1 MQKIFTLPRIIAIP
15 LLLII
20 VIVSAL
26 LFSFIFAILLIP
38 MAIVGYKYWK
48 KMQNA
53 GSPNDADVIEAE
65 YVVLDKNDEKF

>member
-1 MQKIFTLPRIIAIP
+1 MQTFIKLPRIIAIP

-26 LFSFIFAILLIP
+26 LFSVIFAILLIP

-65 YVVLDKNDEKF
+65 YVVLDKNDDKF